1 LPDSEA
7 DELKKPGFSEKP
19 GFWSGSLFL
28 DAAKE
33 GSRPDFR
40 LSTAC
45 LPATRV

>member
-19 GFWSGSLFL
+19 GFWSGTLLL

-33 GSRPDFR
+33 GYQSDFF
-40 LSTAC
+40 LSSAY
-45 LPATRV
+45 LPARRV